1 MRLTA
6 VSAAAVDG
14 ASRAGAKAG
23 CGFAGSAAIG
33 VMRCSAAGSL
43 PAGFAGGRGSLSTR
57 CSDAADEGAA
67 DEGAADEGA
76 ASECVAGAGAAIEA
90 GGVAEAAT
98 AGFSKFGG
106 AAGTIAP
113 ALPVRAEPAS

>member
-67 DEGAADEGA
+67 DEGAA
-76 ASECVAGAGAAIEA
+76 SECVAGAGAAIEA